1 MDYKYIEQL
10 LEHYWECQTTL
21 EEESVLRAFFAQ
33 KNLPAHLERYRTL
46 FAYETEQKGTG
57 LGKDF
62 DERILNKINGKEV
75 KAQRNTITYRLR
87 PLYRAAAVVAIIFT
101 LGMAAQHS
109 FSTDNGQG
117 EATYNYASYKDT
129 YTDPQAAYEQVASAL
144 KEVSSSLRDAGFQS
158 PDSIKETNPIE
169 EQ

>member
-10 LEHYWECQTTL
+10 LERYWECQTTL
-21 EEESVLRAFFAQ
+21 EEESILRAFFAQ
-33 KNLPAHLERYRTL
+33 KDLPAHLERFRPL
-46 FAYETEQKGTG
+46 FAYETEQKETG

-62 DERILNKINGKEV
+62 DERILNKINGREV
-75 KAQRNTITYRLR
+75 SARRNTLIYRLR
-87 PLYRAAAVVAIIFT
+87 PLYRAAAAVAIIFT

-109 FSTDNGQG
+109 FSTDNEQG
-117 EATYNYASYKDT
+117 ETTYNYASYKDT

-158 PDSIKETNPIE
+158 PDSIQETTPTE
-169 EQ
+169 KQ